1 MKCKFFLKKILL
13 INIFLINFIY
23 SEQVLLEQINSD
35 NNSGIEIAS
44 VKKNWGQSAKNYHLY
59 LSGSYDMAANPDKA
73 VIKFEKLKRTESSV
87 YFYDNYIRFLFLTN
101 QFEAIVNLDQKI
113 KDAFK
118 GNLEIEKIFAQ
129 AYFYVGR
136 GDNSQ
141 DFLNRLIEQHPNDV
155 QLTYFKAVS
164 LIKSGKLEDGIK
176 FVNACL
182 ENKNLESKYFLFY
195 FLMSKIYLQKN
206 QPDQALKY
214 VNKSLDLFQDFE
226 KGWLLKSIIQEQQG
240 QITQAIAG
248 YKKFL
253 DIVGTDE
260 PVEKQ
265 LVRLLF
271 VEKRFDE
278 ASVVLEKIKNRTPA
292 QDFDLAL
299 VKWHSGNVQQA
310 LVLIDDLIKKYPDFS
325 DAKLLKVEILV
336 SLSKKEEVLNL
347 LKDWLLAQPENKQIL
362 QVLLLL
368 RLSGFD
374 KKNIIDILELVDKE
388 HSNELIISALIDLN
402 FEKDDT
408 AKVLVYCKKLFDLTK
423 DSALKSKILFQ
434 TAYTHFA
441 AGNTSNKVEN
451 ILRTALK
458 YEPVYPSV
466 YNLFAYYYA
475 QIDKNL
481 GEALTF
487 ADKALTYLPN
497 SYYYI
502 DTKAYVLFKMGKIEE
517 SIKLF
522 ETALSI
528 NPKDEEVL
536 KHLNLAKSFG
546 Q

>member
-1 MKCKFFLKKILL
+1 MKRKFFLL
-13 INIFLINFIY
+13 NIFLNSLFLISFA
-23 SEQVLLEQINSD
+23 QLAQIEEIGEVK
-35 NNSGIEIAS
+35 NSGIEISS
-44 VKKNWGQSAKNYHLY
+44 VKQNWGQSAKNYHLY
-59 LSGSYDMAANPDKA
+59 LSGSYDMAANPNKA
-73 VIKFEKLKRTESSV
+73 VLKFEKLKRTESSI

-136 GDNSQ
+136 GDNSESY
-141 DFLNRLIEQHPNDV
+141 LNKLIESHPNDV

-164 LIKSGKLEDGIK
+164 LIKANKLEEAIQ
-176 FVNACL
+176 FVNNCL
-182 ENKNLESKYFLFY
+182 ENKNLESKYFLFD

-206 QPDQALKY
+206 QLDQALKY
-214 VNKSLDLFQDFE
+214 VNKSLDLFPDFE
-226 KGWLLKSIIQEQQG
+226 KGWLLKSVIQEQQG
-240 QITQAIAG
+240 QIMQAIAG

-278 ASVVLEKIKNRTPA
+278 AAVVLEKIKNKTPA

-299 VKWHSGNVQQA
+299 VQWHSGKTQQA
-310 LVLIDDLIKKYPDFS
+310 LSLIEDLIKKNPEFS

-336 SLSKKEEVLNL
+336 SLNKKDEVLDL
-347 LKDWLLAQPENKQIL
+347 LKNWLLEQPENKQVL

-374 KKNIIDILELVDKE
+374 KKNIINILEQVEKE
-388 HSNELIISALIDLN
+388 HSNELLISALIDLN

-408 AKVLVYCKKLFDLTK
+408 AKVLAYCKKLFDLTK

-441 AGNTSNKVEN
+441 SGNTSSKVEN

-458 YEPVYPSV
+458 YEPVYPSI

-481 GEALTF
+481 DEALSF
-487 ADKALTYLPN
+487 ADKALSYLPN
-497 SYYYI
+497 SYYFI
-502 DTKAYVLFKMGKIEE
+502 DTKGYVLFKMGKIEE

-522 ETALSI
+522 ESALSI